1 MLPAPPNSPER
12 ARELPPLR
20 TRWIYD
26 KRTYGETDKC
36 IKRAPHPLRESRAL
50 CFFLP
55 QRLASVRPQSP
66 APGHTQASVLPSWS
80 QGSAAALRCSPVKGG
95 LGLPA
100 GTRALPEL
108 FNVFFVSSQ
117 KLLFPLQPVLEL
129 GDLIEHQVKV
139 SLSKLVDSLPLFGGE
154 VLHGH
159 VT

>member
-95 LGLPA
+95 LGFPRGHGPYLSCSMSFSYPLKSSSFLSSRFLSWVILSN
-100 GTRALPEL
+100 TRSRSLCRSWL
-108 FNVFFVSSQ
+108 T
-117 KLLFPLQPVLEL
+117 L
-129 GDLIEHQVKV
+129 
-139 SLSKLVDSLPLFGGE
+139 SLSLGE
-154 VLHGH
+154 RCFMD
-159 VT
+159 T